1 MILTRQSAHCIK
13 LMGDNFLLKNTRVQH
28 RSIQILA
35 DTFANDCY
43 TQFEAINSCKSVTN
57 SKKTTVTLYVDR
69 KVFLEFSVKGTIDN
83 MVVSVDN
90 MYTDI
95 SVSSVVAE
103 VLSMI
108 HLDINRE
115 YNLLLLYYFSVL
127 FKENISYTT
136 VLKHLEEEIDV
147 DIPRLL
153 ERYDIAKVYYDCL
166 SHEIKMLTFTG
177 DADEPYRSIKEN
189 IIEPLQKQLLS

>member
-1 MILTRQSAHCIK
+1 MLLTRQFAHCIK
-13 LMGDNFLLKNTRVQH
+13 LMGDNFLLKNTRVQ
-28 RSIQILA
+28 RGSVQILA
-35 DTFANDCY
+35 DIFFANDCY
-43 TQFEAINSCKSVTN
+43 AQFEAINSCKSVTN

-69 KVFLEFSVKGTIDN
+69 KIFLEFSIKGTIDN

-90 MYTDI
+90 MCTDI
-95 SVSSVVAE
+95 SISSVIAE

-108 HLDINRE
+108 HLDINWE

-136 VLKHLEEEIDV
+136 VLSHLEEEIDA
-147 DIPRLL
+147 DIPTLL
-153 ERYDIAKVYYDCL
+153 ERYDIATVYRDCL
-166 SHEIKMLTFTG
+166 SHDIKMLTSTG

-189 IIEPLQKQLLS
+189 IIGPLQK